1 MLDYDVISKIWL
13 RQSMCIYFT
22 ILPNFKFHPNAIRN
36 DGALDLFE
44 EVAPTTEDEQDQY
57 QYGISSWSKKLI
69 YPLHFT
75 LDLPKQLNKLQHIH
89 LVQDDA

>member
-1 MLDYDVISKIWL
+1 
-13 RQSMCIYFT
+13 MCIYFT

-57 QYGISSWSKKLI
+57 QYGISS
-69 YPLHFT
+69 
-75 LDLPKQLNKLQHIH
+75 
-89 LVQDDA
+89 